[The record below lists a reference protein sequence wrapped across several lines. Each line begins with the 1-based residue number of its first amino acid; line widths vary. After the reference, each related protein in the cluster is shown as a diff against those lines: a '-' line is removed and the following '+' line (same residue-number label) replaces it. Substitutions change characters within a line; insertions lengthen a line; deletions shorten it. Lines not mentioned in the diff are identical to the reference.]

1 MLPAPRVSWECEWKP
16 RTDSSCERAAW
27 LTATEYTD
35 QEEVLRLKVKHLAEL
50 LRLSTKTIIYSGA
63 GISTAAGIAP
73 AARSSL
79 DNLASD
85 LTSDALPTFTHRA
98 LAALR
103 HRGLLADWVQQN
115 HDGLPQKSG
124 AAMTTTFSVSQP
136 HFKRY
141 PNINMHCHCQ
151 VILRRTW

>member
-1 MLPAPRVSWECEWKP
+1 MFLCSWPYPRRLLSSDPSLTPPSVSWECEWKP
-16 RTDSSCERAAW
+16 RTDSDCERSAW

-35 QEEVLRLKVKHLAEL
+35 QEEVLGLKVKQLAEL
-50 LRLSTKTIIYSGA
+50 LTLSTKTIIYSGA

-79 DNLASD
+79 DSLASD
-85 LTSDALPTFTHRA
+85 LTTDALPSFTHRA

-103 HRGLLADWVQQN
+103 HKGLVADWVQQN

-124 AAMTTTFSVSQP
+124 ELCDNDFPSQ
-136 HFKRY
+136 
-141 PNINMHCHCQ
+141 
-151 VILRRTW
+151 